1 MSRATLIVGALALTT
16 LIGCGSAR
24 VPVADPT
31 VQGRVERGLAS
42 YYADRYHGRR
52 TASGEV
58 YSMHA
63 MTAAHR
69 TLPFDTEVR
78 VTHLESGK
86 SIEVRIN
93 DRGPFVEGR
102 IIDLSRRAAAR
113 LGMIDAGV
121 ASVAVEVLGRA
132 AP

>member
-1 MSRATLIVGALALTT
+1 MIRGALLAVGLVAI
-16 LIGCGSAR
+16 LGCGSSR
-24 VPVADPT
+24 VPLADPAL
-31 VQGRVERGLAS
+31 QGRVERGLAS

-69 TLPFDTEVR
+69 TLPFGTEVR
-78 VTHLESGK
+78 VTSLDTGK
-86 SIEVRIN
+86 TIEVRIT

-121 ASVAVEVLGRA
+121 APVTVEVLGRA